1 MPVPRGMERKN
12 STVQRNPHPIDSG
25 FFAPGH
31 FFMAG
36 RATDTRPFGERSP
49 LGCTRVL
56 NLPATLPDAIKTA
69 SGKVYK
75 DLYRSAS

>member
-12 STVQRNPHPIDSG
+12 SETQRNPHPIDSG

-49 LGCTRVL
+49 LDCVRVL
-56 NLPATLPDAIKTA
+56 NLPATLPDAIKSV
-69 SGKVYK
+69 SGEAFK
-75 DLYRSAS
+75 DSHRSAS